1 MSNLNL
7 DLEKIQSVV
16 ASEASRAVTANNKRI
31 IALVKQFAKDL
42 IDAINEG
49 AEVEEEAVAKPATK
63 KPAKA
68 EKPAKPAKAEKPA
81 KPAKP
86 AKEDKPAKKAKEPEP
101 EEDEDDEE
109 EGDSVWDLIDE
120 VSDEE
125 IENSDY
131 MKMSEAKLKKELKE
145 RGIDDIPDAAEKPD
159 LVAALILIDED
170 EEGEEEEEE

>member
-49 AEVEEEAVAKPATK
+49 AEAEAEDAAAKPAAK
-63 KPAKA
+63 KPAKEEKPA
-68 EKPAKPAKAEKPA
+68 KKAKEEKPAKPAKE
-81 KPAKP
+81 
-86 AKEDKPAKKAKEPEP
+86 EKPAKKAKEPEP
-101 EEDEDDEE
+101 ELEDEEE
-109 EGDSVWDLIDE
+109 EGDSVWDLLDE

-125 IENSDY
+125 IEDSDY
-131 MKMSEAKLKKELKE
+131 MKLSEAKLKKELKE
-145 RGIDDIPDAAEKPD
+145 RGIDDIPDDAEKPD
-159 LVAALILIDED
+159 LVAALILLDED
-170 EEGEEEEEE
+170 EEGEEEE

>member
-49 AEVEEEAVAKPATK
+49 AEAEAEDAAAKPAAK
-63 KPAKA
+63 KPAK
-68 EKPAKPAKAEKPA
+68 EDKPAKKAKED

-86 AKEDKPAKKAKEPEP
+86 AKEEKPAKKAKEPEP

-109 EGDSVWDLIDE
+109 EGDSVWDLLDE
-120 VSDEE
+120 VTDEE
-125 IENSDY
+125 IESSDY

-145 RGIDDIPDAAEKPD
+145 RGIDDIPDDAEKPD

-170 EEGEEEEEE
+170 EEGEEEE